1 VRARADRGHWFPG
14 GIFLLT
20 VRSPRMQNRHDLPR
34 VVGSLV
40 EWLVIAVVAGAGAL
54 ATADPALIEVLVTA
68 EL

>member
-1 VRARADRGHWFPG
+1 
-14 GIFLLT
+14 
-20 VRSPRMQNRHDLPR
+20 VRSPCMQNRHDLPP

-54 ATADPALIEVLVTA
+54 AVADPALIEVLVTA